1 MDERNSYTH
10 TSMVFFEKVVLN
22 LPRSITHSVTEGQ
35 ANSADVIGED
45 VVIAGGVEEFQRE
58 TREGGRGATGDQ
70 KRASAEKKG
79 TVLDGPFS
87 F

>member
-1 MDERNSYTH
+1 
-10 TSMVFFEKVVLN
+10 VL
-22 LPRSITHSVTEGQ
+22 TT

-45 VVIAGGVEEFQRE
+45 VVIAGGVEGFQRE

>member
-1 MDERNSYTH
+1 MIIFKKAAPELR
-10 TSMVFFEKVVLN
+10 
-22 LPRSITHSVTEGQ
+22 RSITHSVTEGQ
-35 ANSADVIGED
+35 ANSADGIGED
-45 VVIAGGVEEFQRE
+45 AVIAGGVEEFQRE
-58 TREGGRGATGDQ
+58 AREGGRGATGDQ